1 MRHQLLKLSRGHSTR
16 AERRFAELCKKHRIK
31 FRTKVRIDK
40 YEIDFVIKNYAIE
53 IDSHVQNVKKN
64 QVILSNGYN
73 LIHLPNSQ
81 ISLQHTEEWLRKL

>member
-1 MRHQLLKLSRGHSTR
+1 MRHQLNKLTRGHSTR
-16 AERRFAELCKKHRIK
+16 AERRFAELCKRNHIL

-53 IDSHVQNVKKN
+53 IDSHVQNTKKN
-64 QVILSNGYN
+64 QVVLSKGYN

-81 ISLQHTEEWLRKL
+81 VSLQHTEEWLRKL